1 MYLGNLF
8 KFSNKKYQKIFF
20 KNISFDSRNAKRNDI
35 FFSIKGSK
43 TSGNN
48 FINDVVK
55 KKVSAIFSEKKLNV
69 KNSDIPVITVKNI
82 RSKLAEASSHL
93 YSSKPSCIVAVT
105 GTNGKTSVANFFFQL
120 FKLNNIKAASI
131 GTLGIET
138 NSGIKK
144 TQLTTSDSLAL
155 NKILSELKKKKID
168 KVILEASSH
177 GLDQKRLD
185 YINFKGAIF
194 TNFSRDHLDYH
205 KNSKKYLNS
214 KLYLFKNLLKKNSFC
229 VTDESNSFFKR
240 LKKIVLNK
248 KINLFTIGNKDN
260 SLKLLSIK
268 TINGLQEVR
277 FLYKKKIYK
286 FLTSLVAEF
295 QIKNLLLA
303 ILAANKCGLSIKKS
317 LQKTVFIRTPKGR
330 LECIKKLKNHSK
342 IFTDFAHTP
351 DALDHVLKNLKSYEK
366 NISIVFGCGGDRD
379 KGKRAKMGHIASK
392 YCNKIYVTD
401 DNPRYENPK
410 TIRKEIIKGI
420 KKNFQ
425 EFSSR
430 KAAIQK
436 GIKELNYNE
445 ILLVA
450 GKGHEQY
457 QDFGSKKITFSD
469 EVEIKNF
476 LKKFK
481 INTQS
486 SWCSSINSSVFKKDT
501 KFNFNTVSINSKEK
515 AKKSIFFAI
524 KGKFKDGHNFVQ
536 EAISNGAI
544 KNVIQ
549 KKINNKKA
557 DSKKLIYVKDTF
569 KTLNNFAKIVREKS
583 ESKIIGITGSSGKT
597 TLKNMTSFAL
607 QKFGSTAFSKN
618 SYNNHYGLPLSLS
631 NLKFHNLYGVFELG
645 MNKKGEIHKLSKI
658 LKPNLGVITN
668 ISQAHSE
675 NFKNL
680 KGIANA
686 KSEIIS
692 NITPNGFLILN
703 RDDKFF
709 NFISKRAEE
718 KKINI
723 KSFGLN
729 KKADLYL
736 KSIKKI
742 KKRYLINILYD
753 KRKYSFMV
761 SQNDSTYVQNILCS
775 CLILFTLN
783 LNISNKK
790 NLFYGF
796 KIPEGRGDFSK
807 ASIFSKRFYLIDES
821 YNANPNS
828 MKLAIFKFN
837 KIKKKNGRKI
847 IFLGDMLE
855 LGKKTNLF
863 HKNLAKYINNSD
875 IDKTFVIGKYIGTTY
890 KLLKKEKKGAI
901 IKNISDMKNIFCDH
915 INNNDLIMIKGSNA
929 TGLNKFVRKIKK
941 NAF

>member
-20 KNISFDSRNAKRNDI
+20 KNISFDSRNAKKNDI

-55 KKVSAIFSEKKLNV
+55 KRVSAIFSEKKINLKNSNIPIIRV
-69 KNSDIPVITVKNI
+69 KNT
-82 RSKLAEASSHL
+82 RSKLAEASS
-93 YSSKPSCIVAVT
+93 YFYKKKPSCIVAVT

-120 FKLNNIKAASI
+120 FKLNNIKVASI

-144 TQLTTSDSLAL
+144 TQLTTSDPLTL
-155 NKILSELKKKKID
+155 NKTLSELKKKKID

-185 YINFKGAIF
+185 YIKFKGAIF

-205 KNSKKYLNS
+205 KSSKKYLNS
-214 KLYLFKNLLKKNSFC
+214 KLYLFKNLLTKNSFC
-229 VTDESNSFFKR
+229 LTDESNSFFKR
-240 LKKIVLNK
+240 LKKIVLHK
-248 KINLFTIGNKDN
+248 QVNLFTIGNKN
-260 SLKLLSIK
+260 SSLKLLSIK
-268 TINGLQEVR
+268 SINDLQEVR
-277 FLYKKKIYK
+277 FLYKNKIYK

-303 ILAANKCGLSIKKS
+303 ILAAEKCGLSLNKS
-317 LQKTVFIRTPKGR
+317 LQKTAFIKTPKGR
-330 LECIKKLKNHSK
+330 LECIKKLKNHSR

-351 DALDHVLKNLKSYEK
+351 DALDHVLKNLKSHGK

-379 KGKRAKMGHIASK
+379 KGKRSKMGYIASK

-401 DNPRYENPK
+401 DNPRHENPK
-410 TIRKEIIKGI
+410 TIRQEIIKGI
-420 KKNFQ
+420 KKKFQ
-425 EFSSR
+425 EISSR
-430 KAAIQK
+430 KLAIQK

-457 QDFGSKKITFSD
+457 QDFGSKKFTFSD
-469 EVEIKNF
+469 EVEIKKF

-481 INTQS
+481 VNVQS
-486 SWCSSINSSVFKKDT
+486 SWCSSINSLVFKKDK
-501 KFNFNTVSINSKEK
+501 KFNFDTISINSKEK

-524 KGKFKDGHNFVQ
+524 KGKFKDGHNFVP
-536 EAISNGAI
+536 EAISNGAV

-549 KKINNKKA
+549 KKINKVNP
-557 DSKKLIYVKDTF
+557 KKLIYVKDTF
-569 KTLNNFAKIVREKS
+569 KTLNNFAQIVREKT
-583 ESKIIGITGSSGKT
+583 EAKIIGITGSSGKT
-597 TLKNMTSFAL
+597 TLKNMTSFVL

-631 NLKFHNLYGVFELG
+631 NLKFYNLYGVFELG
-645 MNKKGEIHKLSKI
+645 MSKKGEIDKLSKI
-658 LKPNLGVITN
+658 LKPNLGIITN

-680 KGIANA
+680 EGIAKA
-686 KSEIIS
+686 KSEIIN
-692 NITPNGFLILN
+692 NIMPNGFLILN
-703 RDDKFF
+703 RDDQFF
-709 NFISKRAEE
+709 NLISKKAEE
-718 KKINI
+718 KKINV

-742 KKRYLINILYD
+742 KKHYLIRILYN
-753 KRKYSFMV
+753 KRRYSFIV
-761 SQNDSTYVQNILCS
+761 SQNDSAYIQNILCS

-783 LNISNKK
+783 LNISGKR
-790 NLFYGF
+790 NLFYDF

-807 ASIFSKRFYLIDES
+807 ASIFGKRFYLIDES

-828 MKLAIFKFN
+828 MKLAIFRFN
-837 KIKKKNGRKI
+837 RIKKKNRRKI

-855 LGKKTNLF
+855 LGKKTNFF
-863 HKNLAKYINNSD
+863 HRNLAKYINNSD
-875 IDKTFVIGKYIGTTY
+875 LDKAFVIGKHIRNTY
-890 KLLKKEKKGAI
+890 KLLKEEKKGTI
-901 IKNISDMKNIFCDH
+901 LKNISDMKNIFYH
-915 INNNDLIMIKGSNA
+915 YINNNDLIMIKGSNA
-929 TGLNKFVRKIKK
+929 TGLNKFVRKIRK

>member
-20 KNISFDSRNAKRNDI
+20 KNISFDSRNAKKNDI

-55 KKVSAIFSEKKLNV
+55 KRVSAIFSEKKINLKNSNIPIIRV
-69 KNSDIPVITVKNI
+69 KNT
-82 RSKLAEASSHL
+82 RSKLAEASS
-93 YSSKPSCIVAVT
+93 YFYKKKPSCIVAVT

-120 FKLNNIKAASI
+120 FKLNNIKVASI

-138 NSGIKK
+138 NSKIKK
-144 TQLTTSDSLAL
+144 TQLTTSDPLTL
-155 NKILSELKKKKID
+155 NKTLSELKKKKID

-185 YINFKGAIF
+185 YIRFKGAIF

-205 KNSKKYLNS
+205 KSSKKYLNS
-214 KLYLFKNLLKKNSFC
+214 KLYLFKNLLTKNSFC
-229 VTDESNSFFKR
+229 LTDESNSFFKR

-248 KINLFTIGNKDN
+248 KVNLFTIGNKN
-260 SLKLLSIK
+260 SSLKLLSIK
-268 TINGLQEVR
+268 SINDLQEVR

-303 ILAANKCGLSIKKS
+303 ILAAEKCGLSLNKS
-317 LQKTVFIRTPKGR
+317 LQKTAFIKTPKGR

-351 DALDHVLKNLKSYEK
+351 DALDHVLKNLKSYGK

-379 KGKRAKMGHIASK
+379 KGKRSKMGYIASK

-401 DNPRYENPK
+401 DNPRHENPK
-410 TIRKEIIKGI
+410 IIRKEIIKGI
-420 KKNFQ
+420 KKKFQ
-425 EFSSR
+425 EISSR
-430 KAAIQK
+430 KLAIQK

-457 QDFGSKKITFSD
+457 QDFGSKKFAFSD
-469 EVEIKNF
+469 EVEIKKF

-481 INTQS
+481 INVQS
-486 SWCSSINSSVFKKDT
+486 SWCSSINSLVFKKDK
-501 KFNFNTVSINSKEK
+501 KFNFDTVSINSKEK

-524 KGKFKDGHNFVQ
+524 KGKFKDGHNFVP
-536 EAISNGAI
+536 EAISNGAV
-544 KNVIQ
+544 KNVVQ
-549 KKINNKKA
+549 KKINKV
-557 DSKKLIYVKDTF
+557 SPKKLIYVKDTF
-569 KTLNNFAKIVREKS
+569 KTLNNFAKIVREKT

-597 TLKNMTSFAL
+597 TLKNMTSFVL

-631 NLKFHNLYGVFELG
+631 NLKFYNLYGVFELG
-645 MNKKGEIHKLSKI
+645 MSKKGEIEKLSKI
-658 LKPNLGVITN
+658 LKPNLGIITN

-680 KGIANA
+680 EGIAKA
-686 KSEIIS
+686 KSEIIN
-692 NITPNGFLILN
+692 NIMPNGFLILN
-703 RDDKFF
+703 RDDQFF
-709 NFISKRAEE
+709 NLISKKAEE

-729 KKADLYL
+729 KKADLCL

-742 KKRYLINILYD
+742 KKHYLIRILYN
-753 KRKYSFMV
+753 KRRYSFIV
-761 SQNDSTYVQNILCS
+761 SQNDSAYIQNILCS

-783 LNISNKK
+783 LNISGKR
-790 NLFYGF
+790 NLFYDF

-807 ASIFSKRFYLIDES
+807 ASIFGKRFYLIDES

-828 MKLAIFKFN
+828 MKLAIFRFN
-837 KIKKKNGRKI
+837 RIRKKNRRKI

-855 LGKKTNLF
+855 LGKKTNFF
-863 HKNLAKYINNSD
+863 HKNLAKYINNSN
-875 IDKTFVIGKYIGTTY
+875 IDKTFVIGKHIRNTY
-890 KLLKKEKKGAI
+890 KLLKEEKKGRI
-901 IKNISDMKNIFCDH
+901 LKNISDMKNIFYH
-915 INNNDLIMIKGSNA
+915 YINNNDLIMIKGSNA
-929 TGLNKFVRKIKK
+929 TGLNKFVRKIRK